1 MRTVGTMIRQRRH
14 ELDLTLQQVADTV
27 GCTKGYLSSIEN
39 ERRESPPSRELLE
52 RIERALRL
60 DAGALVSAGA
70 WQSTPHDVR
79 QHVLGLESER
89 HMARRMAAL
98 LSRRGVDRMFR
109 SGELRRLVDRFAPAD
124 AAKKKQGRSGG
135 NGAPAAAVA
144 ESDVSVASPWV
155 LPAQVPLIN
164 RVAAGYPKEFTD
176 LQYPARVAD
185 EYVSVPDIYDADA
198 FAARVVGDSMEPA
211 YREGDIVV
219 FSPGAATRPGAD
231 CFVRLERD
239 AETTFKRVYF
249 EQDSGGR
256 DLIRLQPLNATY
268 PPRTIPREDV
278 AGLYAA
284 VFVIRPVGGMLLP

>member
-1 MRTVGTMIRQRRH
+1 MRTVGTIIRQRRH

-60 DAGALVSAGA
+60 DAGGLVSAGS

-79 QHVLGLESER
+79 QRVLGLETER
-89 HMARRMAAL
+89 HMARRMASL
-98 LSRRGVDRMFR
+98 LSKRGVDRMFR

-124 AAKKKQGRSGG
+124 PTKKKPGRTGS
-135 NGAPAAAVA
+135 NGASAAVA
-144 ESDVSVASPWV
+144 ENEVSVASPWV
-155 LPAQVPLIN
+155 LPGQVPLIN
-164 RVAAGYPKEFTD
+164 SVAAGYPKEFTD

-198 FAARVVGDSMEPA
+198 FAARVVGNSMEPA

-219 FSPGAATRPGAD
+219 FSPAAATTPGAD

-249 EQDSGGR
+249 EQDPTGQ
-256 DLIRLQPLNATY
+256 DLIRLQPLNAAY
-268 PPRTIPREDV
+268 PPRVIPREDV

-284 VFVIRPVGGMLLP
+284 VFVVRPVGG